1 MEWGERRLLSPENT
15 DSTEFVANGVERSL
29 KSLLR
34 LSDRLNSIFD
44 LNSLLDVLVEQMLEL
59 TSAESGCAGLR
70 TAKGMACDHFLQ
82 VSRGVLAVVNLSP
95 DYTAG
100 TGWSRRILANG
111 HPYLT
116 NDALNDPVIL
126 PEVRERLGVTSG
138 MCIPIVDN
146 RKEVIAFFEVHN
158 KESGAEFTEQDLEN
172 GLAAAQIASLA
183 IQNGLTYL
191 KLTALAAFSRS
202 LTLTSDL
209 EQTLEV
215 IGEQIETNFH
225 RAAAI
230 FMPGDQGT
238 DASLVQRFRTRDFS
252 ATAKELEAATWCWQH
267 GQEAGTDTTAVPDAL
282 AHYLPLAV
290 RGRVIGVLGLMPRPG
305 AWFSTQQRELLA
317 GFVGQSAL
325 AIERGLLEQRVRR
338 LRFLDESDRVQNAL
352 FAAIS
357 HEVRAPLAAITA
369 AVSGM
374 LNPIAPLDRAHERQL
389 LQTAEYE
396 AKRLHRLMNN
406 LLNVTRLQAGVSRV
420 RLEPC
425 DLSDVV
431 GAALEDVGTQA
442 QTRRVSIEISP
453 DVPLVP
459 MDFELIKQVLV
470 NLFSNAFKFSSPDE
484 PIHLASQLADGELQV
499 SVADRGPGV
508 PLEDL
513 DRVFGKF
520 QRLAES
526 SSADGL
532 GLGLSI
538 CKEFVEAHRGRIW
551 LEKNPEGGTIARFVL
566 PAPIS
571 PSA

>member
-1 MEWGERRLLSPENT
+1 MDWGERGSLSSENS
-15 DSTEFVANGVERSL
+15 DSTESIANGVERSL
-29 KSLLR
+29 KSLLC
-34 LSDRLNSIFD
+34 LSDKLNSIFD
-44 LNSLLDVLVEQMLEL
+44 LNSMLDALIEQMLEL
-59 TSAESGCAGLR
+59 TMAESGCAGLR

-82 VSRGVLAVVNLSP
+82 VSRGALAVVNLSH
-95 DYTAG
+95 DFTAG
-100 TGWSRRILANG
+100 TGWSRWVLANG
-111 HPYLT
+111 NPYFT

-126 PEVRERLGVTSG
+126 PQFRERLGVTSG
-138 MCIPIVDN
+138 MYIPIVDS

-158 KESGAEFTEQDLEN
+158 KESGGEFTEQDLEN
-172 GLAAAQIASLA
+172 GLASAQIASLA

-209 EQTLEV
+209 EQALEV
-215 IGEQIETNFH
+215 IGEQLEINFH

-230 FMPGDQGT
+230 FMPADQGT
-238 DASLVQRFRTRDFS
+238 NATLVQRFRTPDFS
-252 ATAKELEAATWCWQH
+252 ATAKELEAAIWCWQH
-267 GQEAGTDTTAVPDAL
+267 GQEAGIDTTAVSDAL

-290 RGRVIGVLGLMPRPG
+290 RGRVIGVLGLMPRPDS
-305 AWFSTQQRELLA
+305 WFSTQQRELLA

-352 FAAIS
+352 LAAVS

-374 LNPIAPLDRAHERQL
+374 LNPIAPLDRVHERQL

-396 AKRLHRLMNN
+396 AKRLHRVMNN

-431 GAALEDVGTQA
+431 GAALEDLGAQA

-459 MDFELIKQVLV
+459 MDFELIKQVLI
-470 NLFSNAFKFSSPDE
+470 NLLSNAFKFSPPDE
-484 PIHLASQLADGELQV
+484 PIHLDSHLVDGELNV
-499 SVADRGPGV
+499 SVADRGRGV

-520 QRLAES
+520 HWLADS
-526 SSADGL
+526 DSGDGL

-551 LEKNPEGGTIARFVL
+551 LEKNPQGGTIARFVL

-571 PSA
+571 PEA

>member
-1 MEWGERRLLSPENT
+1 
-15 DSTEFVANGVERSL
+15 DS
-29 KSLLR
+29 
-34 LSDRLNSIFD
+34 
-44 LNSLLDVLVEQMLEL
+44 
-59 TSAESGCAGLR
+59 
-70 TAKGMACDHFLQ
+70 
-82 VSRGVLAVVNLSP
+82 
-95 DYTAG
+95 
-100 TGWSRRILANG
+100 
-111 HPYLT
+111 
-116 NDALNDPVIL
+116 
-126 PEVRERLGVTSG
+126 
-138 MCIPIVDN
+138 

-158 KESGAEFTEQDLEN
+158 KESGGEFSRQDLEN

-209 EQTLEV
+209 EQALEV
-215 IGEQIETNFH
+215 IGEHLEINFH

-230 FMPGDQGT
+230 FLPADQGT
-238 DASLVQRFRTRDFS
+238 NASLVQRFRTPDFP
-252 ATAKELEAATWCWQH
+252 ATAKELESAIWCWQH
-267 GQEAGTDTTAVPDAL
+267 GQEAGADTTAVPDAA
-282 AHYLPLAV
+282 AHYLPLAI

-305 AWFSTQQRELLA
+305 AWISTQQRELLA

-352 FAAIS
+352 FAAVS

-374 LNPIAPLDRAHERQL
+374 LNPVAPLDRAHERQL
-389 LQTAEYE
+389 LQTVEYE

-406 LLNVTRLQAGVSRV
+406 LLNVTRLQTGGLRV

-431 GAALEDVGTQA
+431 GAALEDLGEQA
-442 QTRRVSIEISP
+442 QTRRVSIEISL

-484 PIHLASQLADGELQV
+484 SIHLGGHLIDGELNV
-499 SVADRGPGV
+499 SVADRGRGV

-520 QRLAES
+520 QRLEES

-551 LEKNPEGGTIARFVL
+551 LENNPEGGTIARFVL
-566 PAPIS
+566 PGQESINFA
-571 PSA
+571 